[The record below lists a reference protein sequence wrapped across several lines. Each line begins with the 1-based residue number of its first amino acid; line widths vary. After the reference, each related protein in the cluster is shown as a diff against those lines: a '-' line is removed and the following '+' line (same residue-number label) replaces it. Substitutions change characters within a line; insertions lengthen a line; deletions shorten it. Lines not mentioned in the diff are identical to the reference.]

1 MSASPASSNSER
13 TLTCERCGT
22 AFGCTLD
29 AKSCW
34 CADESYRMPMPAQES
49 EKEPGKASD
58 CLCPDCLRAA
68 EANLKA
74 PRSA

>member
-1 MSASPASSNSER
+1 MSASPTLANSER

-34 CADESYRMPMPAQES
+34 CAEESYRMPMPV
-49 EKEPGKASD
+49 KGSD
-58 CLCPDCLRAA
+58 CLCPNCLRTAA
-68 EANLKA
+68 ANLKTQR
-74 PRSA
+74 PL

>member
-1 MSASPASSNSER
+1 MSASPAPSNSER

-34 CADESYRMPMPAQES
+34 CADESYRMPMPAQE
-49 EKEPGKASD
+49 PGKASD

-68 EANLKA
+68 AANLKA

>member
-1 MSASPASSNSER
+1 MSASPALSGSER

-34 CADESYRMPMPAQES
+34 CADESYRMPMPAE
-49 EKEPGKASD
+49 GAD

-68 EANLKA
+68 AANSKA

>member
-1 MSASPASSNSER
+1 MSTPSAISSTSGR

-29 AKSCW
+29 ATNCW
-34 CADESYRMPMPAQES
+34 CAEESYRMPMPVEGA
-49 EKEPGKASD
+49 D

-68 EANLKA
+68 ATQMQRPA
-74 PRSA
+74 

>member
-1 MSASPASSNSER
+1 MSASSNLSDSER
-13 TLTCERCGT
+13 MLTCERCGT

-34 CADESYRMPMPAQES
+34 CADESYRMPMPAQE
-49 EKEPGKASD
+49 PGKGSD

-68 EANLKA
+68 AANLKA
-74 PRSA
+74 PRPA